1 MGKVRIDSNKATL
14 LNIIPRAAFSSL
26 GIYHSPH
33 GRIEKVVCALWS
45 QLLSCAEVGVHDDYF
60 IMGGSSLQALEM
72 FENLNNRYRLALP
85 VSALY
90 QESTPHKLAARIE
103 KELSN
108 IPGRGAETAALPVR
122 IAEGPEPVL
131 FLIPGLECEPIAF
144 EGLGR
149 LMRGRRSLYGLQLPG
164 MYSNETPCADI
175 GRMAT
180 ALIADMRK
188 ISATGPYHLLGQ
200 CAGGLIAM
208 EMARQLNAAG
218 ESVAQIVAL
227 DPPWVYIDPRLKM
240 QRSKYGLK
248 HFEWRLHKFW
258 RSLFSQPLRYTFGVY
273 WTNEKEHAYKVMLKR
288 VQYAYRKA
296 VLGYAPQLC
305 SFPVTLIGLP
315 QRGDGRVAKWRDF
328 VGSTA
333 DIIEFPG
340 RSSGEILREN
350 NAVKLAALVTLP
362 E

>member
-1 MGKVRIDSNKATL
+1 MGEFRIDSNEATL
-14 LNIIPRAAFSSL
+14 VNIIPREAFSSL
-26 GIYHSPH
+26 GVYHSPH

-72 FENLNNRYRLALP
+72 FESLNNRYRLALP

-103 KELSN
+103 NELNN
-108 IPGRGAETAALPVR
+108 IPGSGADAEALPVR

-164 MYSNETPCADI
+164 MYSNETPYADI

-200 CAGGLIAM
+200 CAGGLVAM
-208 EMARQLNAAG
+208 EMARQLHAVG
-218 ESVAQIVAL
+218 ESVAQVVAL

-258 RSLFSQPLRYTFGVY
+258 RSLFTQPLRYTFGVY
-273 WTNEKEHAYKVMLKR
+273 WTNEKEHTYKVMFKR
-288 VQYAYRKA
+288 VRYAYRKA

-305 SFPVTLIGLP
+305 STPITLIGLP